1 MAPCSNHASSK
12 KVGTCHS
19 CGSCKLCPPLT
30 DGSCETPDD
39 HIQPGKENKQK
50 QQNPP
55 QKSNVT
61 AKQSPASRNAEV
73 NYSIESFD
81 DEKSLPS
88 FNRTKAY
95 PNSSH
100 DESRQNHD
108 KVPTASSISSL
119 SPKRKLVNI
128 CTTLGLSQTLRHDL
142 EAMAESGFNPKH
154 IGADRGSRTHRRAK
168 RIRTCILDAIDEL
181 ICAQEPRACANTQ
194 LAQRPSVKDLSL
206 DNDESDNRKK
216 IAAVESNASNTTSM
230 ATKSTFETTCTN
242 DDAKYPVQCH
252 CGRVTA
258 IVQCSRTNIVAWDC
272 NCSDCNQRKN
282 IHFVVPANK
291 LCLSEEMTESL
302 QDATILYTW
311 GTKTAQR
318 RFCKT
323 CGILP
328 FYTPRSNASD
338 GGYGVTLA
346 CVDFGNNGPQ
356 VEIRKFDGVN
366 WEKSFRE
373 TNIANESK

>member
-1 MAPCSNHASSK
+1 M
-12 KVGTCHS
+12 
-19 CGSCKLCPPLT
+19 
-30 DGSCETPDD
+30 
-39 HIQPGKENKQK
+39 
-50 QQNPP
+50 
-55 QKSNVT
+55 
-61 AKQSPASRNAEV
+61 
-73 NYSIESFD
+73 
-81 DEKSLPS
+81 
-88 FNRTKAY
+88 
-95 PNSSH
+95 
-100 DESRQNHD
+100 
-108 KVPTASSISSL
+108 SSL
-119 SPKRKLVNI
+119 SQKRKLVDI

-142 EAMAESGFNPKH
+142 AEATAESDGFRPQH
-154 IGADRGSRTHRRAK
+154 IAADCASRTHRRAK
-168 RIRTCILDAIDEL
+168 RIRTCILEAIDEL
-181 ICAQEPRACANTQ
+181 LCPQEPRAYANTQ
-194 LAQRPSVKDLSL
+194 LAQRPSVKDLTL
-206 DNDESDNRKK
+206 DNDELDNRKK
-216 IAAVESNASNTTSM
+216 IAVVESINASNTTSM
-230 ATKSTFETTCTN
+230 VTKSTFETTCTN

-252 CGRVTA
+252 CGRIKA

-346 CVDFGNNGPQ
+346 CVDFGNNGPR

-373 TNIANESK
+373 TSIANESK